1 LYIEQQV
8 HKTDIIIMDPSSLSQ
23 RAKMLVV
30 DPYKNLSKQGKYES
44 ADTPSSKKL
53 KTVRECVKNK
63 FEYVT
68 TLSLTKM
75 NSIPDSVVANS
86 STVNKKGV

>member
-1 LYIEQQV
+1 
-8 HKTDIIIMDPSSLSQ
+8 MDSSSSSQ

-30 DPYKNLSKQGKYES
+30 DLYKNLSKQGKYES

-68 TLSLTKM
+68 TPSLTKM
-75 NSIPDSVVANS
+75 NSIPDSVVENS
-86 STVNKKGV
+86 STVNKKGSLM